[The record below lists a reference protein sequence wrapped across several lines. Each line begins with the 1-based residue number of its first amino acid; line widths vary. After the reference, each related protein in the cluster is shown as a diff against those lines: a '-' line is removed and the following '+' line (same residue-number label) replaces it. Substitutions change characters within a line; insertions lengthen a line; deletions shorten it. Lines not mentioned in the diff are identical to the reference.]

1 MAIGQRIKYFR
12 NLKGM
17 TQKELGLAVGF
28 TDKTSDVRIAQYE
41 SEARV
46 PKEDML
52 KSIAEVLDV
61 SPEAINIPNID
72 TYNGLMMTLFALEDM
87 YGLKIKNIDGELC
100 LTPEKVF
107 NDHYPVLFEKF
118 LAWQQMSEK
127 CLNDEITK
135 EEYDNWRYNYPQS
148 AISDLDE
155 ILNS

>member
-61 SPEAINIPNID
+61 SPKAINVPEID

-107 NDHYPVLFEKF
+107 NPSYPALFDKF

-135 EEYDNWRYNYPQS
+135 EEYDNWRYNYPRS
-148 AISDLDE
+148 AISNLDE